1 MGEAFLTRRGG
12 AGNKLTIVVTV
23 DSGSAVTATKG
34 SKTVTG
40 VSAGGVCVLTV
51 PEVGSWSVTAT
62 LSGQTSNTKA
72 VNVVDS
78 YSVAL
83 SYVSPTLNNNGWDV
97 ISEVSN
103 NGEGAN
109 YWAIGD
115 RKAVTLDGTVGNFT
129 FSSVGTYA
137 FIIGFDHNSSYE
149 GTGRI
154 HFQLAKT
161 ALSGGSDVCFV
172 DGQYGSSVSTTG
184 YFSMNSSNTNSGGW
198 SSSQMRSLLGTS
210 LSSYSGKLIGAL
222 PSALRSVLK
231 SVTKYTDNTGN
242 SSTSAANVT
251 ATTDY
256 LFLLAEYEVFGSI
269 SQANTNESAKQAQ
282 YAYYSAGNS
291 KVKYRH
297 SSTGSTAFWW
307 LRSPH
312 ASYSTHF
319 VSVYT
324 SGSVT
329 GSGANYSMGVAPGF
343 CV

>member
-1 MGEAFLTRRGG
+1 MIGKTNAIQS
-12 AGNKLTIVVTV
+12 AGVELSIVVSVTT
-23 DSGSAVTATKG
+23 GSTVTATKG
-34 SKTVTG
+34 AKTVTG
-40 VSAGGVCVLTV
+40 TAASGSCTLIV
-51 PEVGSWSVTAT
+51 PEAGTWSVTAK
-62 LSGQTSNTKA
+62 LSGQTSNTKN

-83 SYVSPTLNNNGWDV
+83 YYVSSTLNNNDWDV

-103 NGEGAN
+103 DGKGDN

-115 RKAVTLDGTVGNFT
+115 RKAVTLNGTVGNFT
-129 FSSVGTYA
+129 FSNVETYA
-137 FIIGFDHNSSYE
+137 FIIGFNHNSTYE
-149 GTGRI
+149 GSNRI

-172 DGQYGSSVSTTG
+172 DSKYNTSVSSTG
-184 YFSMNSSNTNSGGW
+184 YFSMNSTNTNVGGW
-198 SSSQMRSLLGTS
+198 RSSQMRSLLGTS
-210 LSSYSGKLIGAL
+210 LSSYSEKLIGAL

-256 LFLLAEYEVFGSI
+256 LFLLAEYEVFGTI
-269 SQANTNESAKQAQ
+269 VNANTNESAKQAQ

-291 KVKYRH
+291 KIKYKH
-297 SSTGSTAFWW
+297 SDTETAAFWW
-307 LRSPH
+307 LRSPD
-312 ASYSTHF
+312 AGSSTFF
-319 VSVYT
+319 VRVRT
-324 SGSVT
+324 SGSV
-329 GSGANYSMGVAPGF
+329 SSNDANISYGVAPGF

>member
-1 MGEAFLTRRGG
+1 MIGKTNAIQS
-12 AGNKLTIVVTV
+12 AGVELSIVVSVTT
-23 DSGSAVTATKG
+23 GSTVTAKKG
-34 SKTVTG
+34 AKTVTG
-40 VSAGGVCVLTV
+40 TAASGSCTLIV
-51 PEVGSWSVTAT
+51 PEAGTWSVTAK
-62 LSGQTSNTKA
+62 LSDQTSNTKN

-78 YSVAL
+78 YSVTL
-83 SYVSPTLNNNGWDV
+83 SYVSSTLNNNGWDV

-103 NGEGAN
+103 DGEGAN

-115 RKAVTLDGTVGNFT
+115 RKAVTLNGTVGNFT
-129 FSSVGTYA
+129 FSSVETYA

-161 ALSGGSDVCFV
+161 ALSGGTDVCFI
-172 DGQYGSSVSTTG
+172 DSKYNTSVSSTG

-242 SSTSAANVT
+242 SSTSAENVT

-297 SSTGSTAFWW
+297 SSTGSTADWW
-307 LRSPH
+307 LRSPR
-312 ASYSTHF
+312 ASNSTSF
-319 VSVYT
+319 VRVDT
-324 SGSVT
+324 SGSVYYYYAYN
-329 GSGANYSMGVAPGF
+329 SYGVAPGF

>member
-1 MGEAFLTRRGG
+1 MIGKTNAIQS
-12 AGNKLTIVVTV
+12 AGVELSIVVSVTT
-23 DSGSAVTATKG
+23 GSTVTATKG
-34 SKTVTG
+34 AKTVTG
-40 VSAGGVCVLTV
+40 TAASGSCTLIV
-51 PEVGSWSVTAT
+51 PEAGTWSVTAT

-83 SYVSPTLNNNGWDV
+83 SYVSSTLNNNGWDV

-129 FSSVGTYA
+129 FSSVATHA

-172 DGQYGSSVSTTG
+172 DGQYGSSVSSTG

-291 KVKYRH
+291 KIKYKH
-297 SSTGSTAFWW
+297 SDTATAAYWW
-307 LRSPH
+307 LRSPR
-312 ASYSTHF
+312 ASYSTGF
-319 VSVYT
+319 VSVDAG
-324 SGSVT
+324 GSVYG
-329 GSGANYSMGVAPGF
+329 GSAGRSYGVAPGF

>member
-1 MGEAFLTRRGG
+1 MIGKTNAIQS
-12 AGNKLTIVVTV
+12 AGVELSIVVSVTT
-23 DSGSAVTATKG
+23 GSTVTATKG
-34 SKTVTG
+34 AKTVTG
-40 VSAGGVCVLTV
+40 TAANGSCTLIV
-51 PEVGSWSVTAT
+51 PEAGTWSVTAT
-62 LSGQTSNTKA
+62 LSGQNSNTKN

-78 YSVAL
+78 YSVSL
-83 SYVSPTLNNNGWDV
+83 FYVSSTLNNNGWDV

-242 SSTSAANVT
+242 SSTAAANVT

-256 LFLLAEYEVFGSI
+256 LFLLAEYEVFGTI
-269 SQANTNESAKQAQ
+269 VNANTNESAKQAQ

-297 SSTGSTAFWW
+297 SSTDRTARWW
-307 LRSPH
+307 LRSPI
-312 ASYSTHF
+312 ASNSTGF
-319 VSVYT
+319 VYVNAAGNVSDT
-324 SGSVT
+324 SADS
-329 GSGANYSMGVAPGF
+329 SRGVAPGF